1 MFYWL
6 HLTYKDSF
14 IPLPSLLLINT
25 YQFSKVCPG
34 LMKKYSDIEKMY
46 IYLYIYEKVTAP
58 HSITLAWP
66 IPWIEEP
73 GRLQSMVSQID
84 QYN

>member
-34 LMKKYSDIEKMY
+34 LMKKYSDIEKKLMVHRGEM
-46 IYLYIYEKVTAP
+46 EKRDK
-58 HSITLAWP
+58 LGDW
-66 IPWIEEP
+66 
-73 GRLQSMVSQID
+73 D
-84 QYN
+84 

>member
-6 HLTYKDSF
+6 HLTYKDTF
-14 IPLPSLLLINT
+14 ISLPSLLLINT

-34 LMKKYSDIEKMY
+34 LMKKYSY
-46 IYLYIYEKVTAP
+46 IYMKVMAP

-66 IPWIEEP
+66 IAWTEEP
-73 GRLQSMVSQID
+73 GRLQSMGSQID
-84 QYN
+84 GQD